1 VSWADARRRLAR
13 PGRVGDH
20 VRMARP
26 ALMARNSLARAC
38 SLAATLIRLFT
49 GVIAAIILLY
59 AIFVLFEA
67 NPGNPMVTFS
77 EGVRSSFGWFTEHL
91 FSTSKPKY
99 GEAINAAIAAI
110 IYVVGG
116 NVASKLI
123 LRFAP
128 SLKK

>member
-1 VSWADARRRLAR
+1 
-13 PGRVGDH
+13 
-20 VRMARP
+20 MARP
-26 ALMARNSLARAC
+26 ALMARNSVARGC
-38 SLAATLIRLFT
+38 SLLATLIRLFT
-49 GVIAAIILLY
+49 GVIGGIILLY

-67 NPGNPMVTFS
+67 NPSNPMVTFC

-110 IYVVGG
+110 IYVVVG
-116 NVASKLI
+116 NIASKLI

-128 SLKK
+128 SLKKA